1 MKIIFIT
8 LLYFTIPFAIAQDKY
23 NNYYQEINNQ
33 ADNNIKID
41 GLCKLGLKCND
52 TIRAFK
58 YFAEAFAVAK
68 NANLQDAILNIE
80 IKKAYQYY
88 KTNNQIKCNNLVNK
102 VVQSIKKINKSKFDA
117 ETIYLLATIEDDNA
131 KALSYFFKGIEVA
144 KKNNDFTLL
153 SKICYSISTL
163 YSNLD
168 EVAFMKKYVD
178 LAATYSKKANTFDSR
193 IFADLALGNYYT
205 KLYQDKNDSKYLN
218 QTIDLYTN
226 TKKYIEANIP
236 KYLFAKQMPYIFIN
250 LANAYS
256 LSGIKKHESQFL
268 QALSTAEKYGQEL
281 NSKST
286 INSAIG
292 LRGEYYLSNKNYS
305 KAIETFENGLKMASK
320 FDDNLLSVAFCES
333 LNKCFDATHD
343 FENYKKYEKLKFEL
357 SKKQFNEATAK
368 EVILA
373 EERFKNKKNELKI
386 KTLKKEN
393 SLKTYLFWTFL
404 SLFIIVLFF
413 IVLFFIVLFYFFT
426 KTKQN
431 LSNEKQLSLELSYQ
445 VKENEI
451 QKILFEKE
459 LTEQQ
464 KNKIQ
469 LQFVN
474 NLMQL
479 KDKNILLSNLKDI
492 TESKSISK
500 IINENLNF
508 DEKIDFYSNQLSDE
522 NVAFFKKLKE
532 KSKDTLTTLDQ
543 KYCIYFMNGLETKE
557 IANKLNIEAKSV
569 RMTRYRIKK
578 KLNLTENE
586 DLVDFL
592 KSLSY

>member
-33 ADNNIKID
+33 TDNNIKID

-52 TIRAFK
+52 TIKAFK
-58 YFAEAFAVAK
+58 YLDEAFAVAK

-88 KTNNQIKCNNLVNK
+88 KTNNPIKCEKLVSK
-102 VVQSIKKINKSKFDA
+102 VVQSINKIKISKFDA
-117 ETIYLLATIEDDNA
+117 ETLYFLGTIEDNNS
-131 KALSYFFKGIEVA
+131 KALNYFFKGIAVA

-163 YSNLD
+163 YSNVE

-178 LAATYSKKANTFDSR
+178 FALFYSKKANSFDSR

-205 KLYQDKNDSKYLN
+205 KLYQAKNDIDYLN
-218 QTIDLYTN
+218 QTIDLYTK
-226 TKKYIEANIP
+226 TQKYIEANIP
-236 KYLFAKQMPYIFIN
+236 KYVFTKQMPYVFIN

-256 LSGIKKHESQFL
+256 LSGIKKHETQFL
-268 QALSTAEKYGQEL
+268 QTLTLAERYGQEL

-286 INSAIG
+286 LNSAIG
-292 LRGEYYLSNKNYS
+292 LRGEYYFSQKNYP
-305 KAIETFENGLKMASK
+305 KAIETFKNGLKMANQ
-320 FDDNLLSVAFCES
+320 FDDNLLSIAFCES
-333 LNKCFDATHD
+333 LNKCFDATND
-343 FENYKKYEKLKFEL
+343 FENYKKYENLKFEFFQNHFDQT
-357 SKKQFNEATAK
+357 KTK

-373 EERFKNKKNELKI
+373 EERFKNEKKEIKI
-386 KTLKKEN
+386 KTLEKEN
-393 SLKTYLFWTFL
+393 NLKTDLFWITL
-404 SLFIIVLFF
+404 SLLFISIVLIIV
-413 IVLFFIVLFYFFT
+413 FYFYT
-426 KTKQN
+426 KTNKK
-431 LSNEKQLSLELSYQ
+431 LATEKQFSLELSYKI
-445 VKENEI
+445 KENEI
-451 QKILFEKE
+451 QKILIEKE

-469 LQFVN
+469 LQLVN

-479 KDKNILLSNLKDI
+479 KDKNVLLTNLKDI
-492 TESKSISK
+492 SESKSISK
-500 IINENLNF
+500 IINDNLSF
-508 DEKIDFYSNQLSDE
+508 DEKIDFYSNQLIDE
-522 NVAFFKKLKE
+522 NVLFFKKLKE
-532 KSKDTLTTLDQ
+532 KSNDTLTTLDQ

-578 KLNLTENE
+578 KLNLSEKE
-586 DLVDFL
+586 DLVGFL
-592 KSLSY
+592 KSLSC